1 MTPRVRRS
9 GVAAVFAAAVVAAL
23 LSLPG
28 LAAAAVPGYF
38 GVDFIGASS
47 GWVVGSDA
55 TVLST
60 ATAGKTWQTQTA
72 TPGGATLLDVCVLSD
87 GKTGWA
93 VGTGGT
99 VLRSTDGKTWSKV
112 FSSAFNATYSYA
124 SVKFV
129 DQRNGWIAGGVAAGS
144 FQGTP
149 AGAIT
154 RVRPTAA

>member
-1 MTPRVRRS
+1 MTPRVCRS
-9 GVAAVFAAAVVAAL
+9 GVAAILAAIVVAAL
-23 LSLPG
+23 LALPG

-60 ATAGKTWQTQTA
+60 VTAGKTWQTQTT

-93 VGTGGT
+93 VGTGGA
-99 VLRSTDGKTWSKV
+99 VLRTTDGKTWIKV
-112 FSSAFNATYSYA
+112 FSSAFDASYA
-124 SVKFV
+124 YSAVKFV
-129 DQRNGWIAGGVAAGS
+129 D
-144 FQGTP
+144 
-149 AGAIT
+149 
-154 RVRPTAA
+154 